1 MPALPDMVLTPKAWY
16 RETERP
22 GGELE
27 QLLNAALSH
36 SLPCAPFLAITVQA
50 FDAFCSQHKLA
61 TLDRENS
68 FPLEEQRARSLVRS
82 YKRLILP
89 DELVRQIQRHYPA
102 FLGKHEV
109 SLFPDQAGSPQVFVG
124 EVSALAAIRSWW
136 AHSIARFGVAKTRS
150 QLHKQPLYLIAK
162 PKHTLQGTLKLKD
175 KFVVELTLNKADDE
189 QVLYLDLTNGTVSA
203 GSTLPPH
210 PPVSRLPFNALEL
223 TALARGLY
231 RKSLYKGVCPIAGAK
246 TKLWIQ
252 PDFSTTRL
260 AADSLHSSGK
270 KASVL
275 AKGESR
281 GKGIAVGQVI
291 LVTHERDWRKVR
303 SHHIVVTNLKLAR
316 IQPVSLTMRSLISER
331 VSIGPLVASHLRE
344 LRFPFISGVAHATK
358 LFKNGQVISLDAGK
372 GVIYAGN
379 PFAGSTPLTVAPNTS
394 KPRLSAGKQKSLP
407 AARAL
412 KRIPLLNDPKTIPTS
427 VENLPATPRVLFSW
441 GEAIVKE
448 LGVHPTRL
456 WHDKQFGK
464 IAHFIES
471 GLSAF
476 SRRYPNTVI
485 MYALADLDPAFL
497 SRLRFSPD
505 KHVGHH
511 SYFGLRGAASLLL
524 NPGDFSQAE
533 IQALSK
539 AHAKRIRLDIVLPFC
554 RTPQELIALKRL
566 LAGHHLIRGGYV
578 KLFFRIETLAHLTEL
593 DDYSEAG
600 IDGVVLDMHRLHLF
614 YSGINTRASDHA
626 PLKKHLYEQLAK
638 VIDQHFVGVPAS
650 LPVYGWYSDYD
661 IAYTSELYPKRIKGF
676 IA

>member
-1 MPALPDMVLTPKAWY
+1 MSVLPDMVQTPKAWY

-22 GGELE
+22 SGEFE
-27 QLLNAALSH
+27 QLLHASLSH
-36 SLPCAPFLAITVQA
+36 SLPHAPFLTITVQA

-68 FPLEEQRARSLVRS
+68 FPLEEQRTRLMERTL
-82 YKRLILP
+82 KRLILP
-89 DELVRQIQRHYPA
+89 DELVRQIRKHHSA
-102 FLGKHEV
+102 FLGKQEV
-109 SLFPDQAGSPQVFVG
+109 SLFPDQGASPQVFVG
-124 EVSALAAIRSWW
+124 EVSALAAIRSFW

-150 QLHKQPLYLIAK
+150 QLHKQPLYLMAQ
-162 PKHTLQGTLKLKD
+162 PKHSLQGVLKLKD
-175 KFVVELTLNKADDE
+175 KFVVELTLNKAGED
-189 QVLYLDLTNGTVSA
+189 QVLYLDLASGTISE
-203 GSTLPPH
+203 GSTLPPLA
-210 PPVSRLPFNALEL
+210 PVSRLPFDALDL
-223 TALARGLY
+223 AALARGLY
-231 RKSLYKGVCPIAGAK
+231 RKSLYKGVCPIAGTK

-252 PDFSTTRL
+252 PDLATARL
-260 AADSLHSSGK
+260 AAGSPSSSSK

-291 LVTHERDWRKVR
+291 IVRHERDWRKVR

-316 IQPVSLTMRSLISER
+316 TQPVSLTMRSLISER
-331 VSIGPLVASHLRE
+331 SSIGPLVANHLRE
-344 LRFPFISGVAHATK
+344 LRFPVISGVAHATK

-379 PFAGSTPLTVAPNTS
+379 PFADRTPLTVESDTS
-394 KPRLSAGKQKSLP
+394 KPRLSARKPESLP
-407 AARAL
+407 TARRL
-412 KRIPLLNDPKTIPTS
+412 KRIPLLNDPKIMPTS
-427 VENLPATPRVLFSW
+427 VESLPTTQRVLFSW

-464 IAHFIES
+464 IAHFIEGS
-471 GLSAF
+471 LEAF
-476 SRRYPNTVI
+476 SRRYTDTII
-485 MYALADLDPAFL
+485 MYALADLDLAFL

-505 KHVGHH
+505 KQVAHH

-566 LAGHHLIRGGYV
+566 LASHRLIRGGYV

-593 DDYSEAG
+593 DDYIEAG
-600 IDGVVLDMHRLHLF
+600 IDGVVLDMHRLHLL
-614 YSGINTRASDHA
+614 YSGINTRISDHA
-626 PLKKHLYEQLAK
+626 PLKKHLYEQLVK
-638 VIDQHFVGVPAS
+638 VIDQYFVGVSAS